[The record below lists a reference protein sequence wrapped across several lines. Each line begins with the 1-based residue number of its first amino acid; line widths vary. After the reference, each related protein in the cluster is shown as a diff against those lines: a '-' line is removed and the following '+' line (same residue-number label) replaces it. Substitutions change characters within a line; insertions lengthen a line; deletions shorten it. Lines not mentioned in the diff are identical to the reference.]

1 MKRIMKSCWSRR
13 HRRGCTRS
21 DWREIRRSS
30 AGKRGSTG
38 KNGRMADHQS
48 SQDSLGASGI
58 GMQDSEVSS
67 SSNASCACARSR
79 PGISPGKMHSR
90 DCTHDRTGETGKQR
104 KRKFEKT
111 APALPA
117 KDATPCPDCPV
128 TTAGGLLQPTRHQ
141 KSSEHEEPER
151 RPRRCCCRRR
161 PRSRGSVFRRIL
173 GARSGDLPSWSCD
186 VSLASGSFGRSRDS
200 LHTPTIAKTE
210 K

>member
-67 SSNASCACARSR
+67 SSNAGCACARSR

-90 DCTHDRTGETGKQR
+90 DCTHVAHRTGETAKTKVR
-104 KRKFEKT
+104 KDRPGTTSAKT
-111 APALPA
+111 PHPALTA
-117 KDATPCPDCPV
+117 LSLQQAAYYNRRATKSQASTKNRSGGRDAAAVVEGRDPEEAYSGV
-128 TTAGGLLQPTRHQ
+128 F
-141 KSSEHEEPER
+141 SEH
-151 RPRRCCCRRR
+151 
-161 PRSRGSVFRRIL
+161 
-173 GARSGDLPSWSCD
+173 ARVTCPP
-186 VSLASGSFGRSRDS
+186 GRA
-200 LHTPTIAKTE
+200 T
-210 K
+210 